1 MVSKKMS
8 LDGDT
13 YYSWIDVY
21 KDELWDRTSYSLP
34 VTFTATDSLGARSTF
49 STKINVATC

>member
-1 MVSKKMS
+1 
-8 LDGDT
+8 
-13 YYSWIDVY
+13 
-21 KDELWDRTSYSLP
+21 